1 MTVAAACRVAGSAA
15 RIVGSWQV
23 PWLASCR
30 GVMQPLRCW
39 TEGGSVRSEGIR
51 MLDDAELLLGVS
63 RHLSTYMISPAH
75 AALESLQ
82 YAGQV
87 YELAWRLRNA
97 PLSSAARI
105 EAIAQ
110 EAAIGPRQLLRE
122 VLPTL

>member
-1 MTVAAACRVAGSAA
+1 V
-15 RIVGSWQV
+15 
-23 PWLASCR
+23 
-30 GVMQPLRCW
+30 
-39 TEGGSVRSEGIR
+39 
-51 MLDDAELLLGVS
+51 LDDAELLLGVS
-63 RHLSTYMISPAH
+63 RHLSTYVVSSAH

-105 EAIAQ
+105 EAIAL
-110 EAAIGPRQLLRE
+110 EAAIGRRQLLRD

>member
-1 MTVAAACRVAGSAA
+1 
-15 RIVGSWQV
+15 
-23 PWLASCR
+23 
-30 GVMQPLRCW
+30 
-39 TEGGSVRSEGIR
+39 
-51 MLDDAELLLGVS
+51 MLDDAELLIGVS
-63 RHLSTYMISPAH
+63 RHLSTYVISSAH

-110 EAAIGPRQLLRE
+110 EAAIGRRQLLRD
-122 VLPTL
+122 VLPTLQQIGWVECHHNGNNELSASMPSSRRRPT